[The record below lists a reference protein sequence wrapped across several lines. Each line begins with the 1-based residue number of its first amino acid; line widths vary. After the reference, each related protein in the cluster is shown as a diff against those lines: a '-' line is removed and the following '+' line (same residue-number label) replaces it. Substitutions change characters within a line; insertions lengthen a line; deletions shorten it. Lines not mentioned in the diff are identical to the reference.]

1 LSLLRVVGAIA
12 GLLSLPAALWAF
24 LHFFRAFTDGVV
36 VLRASQYQPAVFEL
50 EWTYLD
56 GGVPVAVGTIDGQ
69 RELMSV
75 RSLLPR
81 PARSHNELEDL
92 MAHTEHIDVLY
103 DPSGSRTSFEGRRLR
118 VLPYVGDLRGTHLAR
133 LWKTFEGGYAPLVVL
148 LAICFGVARVDPKAR
163 TYWATPGLFFA
174 GFQVVGL
181 AFVLGMEMLEGDW
194 PLPARITALGMI
206 PLSILALMLLV
217 GRRRSA
223 GG

>member
-1 LSLLRVVGAIA
+1 VGAVA

-24 LHFFRAFTDGVV
+24 LHFFRAFTDGAVV
-36 VLRASQYQPAVFEL
+36 MRASQYQPAVFEL

-56 GGVPVAVGTIDGQ
+56 DGAPVAVGTIGGR

-81 PARSHNELEDL
+81 PAASHNELEDL
-92 MAHTEHIDVLY
+92 MADTERIDVLY
-103 DPSGSRTSFEGRRLR
+103 DPDGSRTSFEGSRLR
-118 VLPYVGDLRGTHLAR
+118 VLPYVEDLRGVHLAR
-133 LWKTFEGGYAPLVVL
+133 LWRTFETGYAPLAVL
-148 LAICFGVARVDPKAR
+148 LAVCFGVARIDPSAR
-163 TYWATPGLFFA
+163 THWAIPGLFFA

-194 PLPARITALGMI
+194 PLPARITALAMI

-217 GRRRSA
+217 GRRR
-223 GG
+223 GGGG